1 MHGGHELE
9 EVDRSNK
16 KCINSAN
23 AITEASL
30 IRNEHVNLYSL
41 QIKMELTI
49 KVAAKEEGDLVAGP
63 QGLVLLI

>member
-1 MHGGHELE
+1 M
-9 EVDRSNK
+9 
-16 KCINSAN
+16 
-23 AITEASL
+23 